1 MFAVVVVVA
10 KTRFHEYENTPC
22 VCMSACLSVR
32 VCVSVCRCVCVCVC
46 VSVCDCVYV
55 CVHVRRMSSISP

>member
-32 VCVSVCRCVCVCVC
+32 VCVSVCRCVCVCV
-46 VSVCDCVYV
+46 SVCDCVYV